1 MNLKSLQL
9 NRTVLLLGFV
19 PFFRKE
25 LQEWKSKKSAIAVLI
40 LAPLILSIGAVL
52 LVRMF
57 DQGLSSSTSQA
68 ASSADHL
75 VFAGTAFSTTQL
87 WVYAVTI
94 LLSIGLIPKEKDAG
108 TLAWNLT
115 KPLSRPA
122 LLLAKWLVN
131 TAAIWL
137 IAVVLADLIAL
148 VIVAIGLGLAPFSI
162 STVLLENALALLPI
176 GFWVLFCL
184 LFGFLLKNQAAIGA
198 CAVFLIAVGMGISS
212 FGIVGNQPFFTA
224 ISPYYPTNAIEGFI
238 TPENSFNLT
247 RFLLYLAYMTV
258 MAIAAGWVFDR
269 KEFSS

>member
-1 MNLKSLQL
+1 MKFKSLEL

-25 LQEWKSKKSAIAVLI
+25 LQEWKRKKSAIAVLI
-40 LAPLILSIGAVL
+40 LAPLIFSIGAVL
-52 LVRMF
+52 LIKMF
-57 DQGLSSSTSQA
+57 GQGLPNSTSQA
-68 ASSADHL
+68 ASSADYL
-75 VFAGTAFSTTQL
+75 VLAATAFSRTPL

-94 LLSIGLIPKEKDAG
+94 LLSIGLIPKEQDAG

-131 TAAIWL
+131 TVAIWL
-137 IAVVLADLIAL
+137 IAVVLANLIAL
-148 VIVAIGLGLAPFSI
+148 FVAAIGLGFAPFSML
-162 STVLLENALALLPI
+162 TVLLTNVLALLPI

-184 LFGFLLKNQAAIGA
+184 LFGLLLKDQAAIGA
-198 CAVFLIAVGMGISS
+198 CAVFLIAVGIGISG
-212 FGIVGNQPFFTA
+212 FEIVGNHPLFTA
-224 ISPYYPTNAIEGFI
+224 IAPYYLTNAIEGFV

-247 RFLLYLAYMTV
+247 KFLLYLAYMTV
-258 MAIAAGWVFDR
+258 MATTAGWVFDR